1 MHFNPGT
8 RSPGGINLVGIR
20 YFVISTPYKNPKPTK
35 MTIEGL
41 HPNEKDISLVPVFEV
56 DGVVSAMRI
65 LAGKTLKKHI
75 TKLPAFLICVT
86 GSVVFKNEHGMEQI
100 LEPGDYIEIEPMVE
114 HWVDGGDTDS
124 NLLLIK

>member
-1 MHFNPGT
+1 
-8 RSPGGINLVGIR
+8 
-20 YFVISTPYKNPKPTK
+20 

-65 LAGKTLKKHI
+65 LAGKTLKRHI
-75 TKLPAFLICVT
+75 TKVPAFLICVT
-86 GSVVFKNEHGMEQI
+86 GSVIFKNEQGMEQI

-124 NLLLIK
+124 NLLLIR

>member
-1 MHFNPGT
+1 MN
-8 RSPGGINLVGIR
+8 
-20 YFVISTPYKNPKPTK
+20 
-35 MTIEGL
+35 IEGL
-41 HPNEKDISLVPVFEV
+41 HPKEKDKDTSLVPVFEG

-75 TKLPAFLICVT
+75 TKIPAFLICVT
-86 GSVVFKNEHGMEQI
+86 GGVVFRNERGMEQT

-114 HWVDGGDTDS
+114 HWVDGGATDS